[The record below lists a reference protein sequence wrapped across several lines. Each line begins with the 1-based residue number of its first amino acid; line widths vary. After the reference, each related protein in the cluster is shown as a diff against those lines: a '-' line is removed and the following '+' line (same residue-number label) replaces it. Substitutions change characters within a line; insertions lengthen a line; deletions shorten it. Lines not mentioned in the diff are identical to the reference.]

1 MANLDIDTTSAQYQ
15 NLLNGLST
23 LRTVMGP
30 RVKLLVTMLKK
41 NEEVKVKQWLDR
53 DPLLRRCIRFAQTL
67 NRIID
72 REIDE

>member
-1 MANLDIDTTSAQYQ
+1 MADLNIDTTSAQYQ

-30 RVKLLVTMLKK
+30 RVNMLVKMLKK
-41 NEEVKVKQWLDR
+41 NEEVKVQQWLNR

-67 NRIID
+67 ARIID